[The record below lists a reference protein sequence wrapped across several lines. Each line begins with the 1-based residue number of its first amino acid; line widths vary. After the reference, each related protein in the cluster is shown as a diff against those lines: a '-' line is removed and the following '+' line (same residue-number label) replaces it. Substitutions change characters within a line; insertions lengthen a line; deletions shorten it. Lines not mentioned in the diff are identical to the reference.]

1 MLWKLDV
8 PHGTKFHKAMK
19 DIFGRNWEAETGVPS
34 AKVRVRVRGRGG
46 GRVRGR
52 GRAPQP
58 TRPPQL

>member
-1 MLWKLDV
+1 
-8 PHGTKFHKAMK
+8 MK

-34 AKVRVRVRGRGG
+34 AKVRVRVRGRGRV
-46 GRVRGR
+46 RVRGR